1 MFLKNNLSKKL
12 IGLNKIMKFIIR
24 LFSALIL
31 TFSYIELAYSKTT
44 KIIIFGDSLIAGY
57 GLVVEDNFVNQLKLK
72 TIEKKINN
80 LTLFNSGVSGETST
94 GLSNRYKWVLE
105 DNYDGVIILIGANDA
120 LRGIDPNLTSQNIEK
135 ILSYLNEKQIPTM
148 LIGMKAP
155 NNLGEI
161 YVNEFNAIY
170 PKLSKKYDTAYY
182 PFFLKDVALKP
193 SLNQRDMIHP
203 NKKGVQIIV
212 NNFFSFFLE
221 FYDSLK

>member
-1 MFLKNNLSKKL
+1 
-12 IGLNKIMKFIIR
+12 MKFIIR
-24 LFSALIL
+24 LFSALII

-57 GLVVEDNFVNQLKLK
+57 GLAVQDNFVNQLKLK
-72 TIEKKINN
+72 TIENKINN

-105 DNYDGVIILIGANDA
+105 DNYDGAIILIGANDA
-120 LRGIDPNLTSQNIEK
+120 LRGIDPSLTSLNIEK
-135 ILSYLNEKQIPTM
+135 ILTYLKEKQIPTM

-161 YVNEFNAIY
+161 YVSEFNAIY
-170 PKLSKKYDTAYY
+170 PKLSRKYDTAYY

-193 SLNQRDMIHP
+193 SLNQTDMIHP
-203 NKKGVQIIV
+203 NKKGVKIIV
-212 NNFFSFFLE
+212 NNFFPYFLE
-221 FYDSLK
+221 FYENLK

>member
-1 MFLKNNLSKKL
+1 
-12 IGLNKIMKFIIR
+12 MKFIIR

-72 TIEKKINN
+72 TIENKINDV
-80 LTLFNSGVSGETST
+80 TLFNSGVSGETST
-94 GLSNRYKWVLE
+94 GLLNRYKWVLE

-120 LRGIDPNLTSQNIEK
+120 LRGIDPSLTSQNIEK
-135 ILSYLNEKQIPTM
+135 ILSYLKEKQIPTM

-203 NKKGVQIIV
+203 NKKGVKIIV
-212 NNFFSFFLE
+212 NNFFPYFIE
-221 FYDSLK
+221 FYESLK

>member
-1 MFLKNNLSKKL
+1 
-12 IGLNKIMKFIIR
+12 MKFIIR
-24 LFSALIL
+24 LFSILII
-31 TFSYIELAYSKTT
+31 TFCYIELAYSKTT

-72 TIEKKINN
+72 TIENKINDV
-80 LTLFNSGVSGETST
+80 TLFNSGVSGETST
-94 GLSNRYKWVLE
+94 GLLNRYKWVLE

-120 LRGIDPNLTSQNIEK
+120 LRGIDPSLTSQNIEK
-135 ILSYLNEKQIPTM
+135 ILSYLKEKQIPTM

-203 NKKGVQIIV
+203 NKKGVKIIV
-212 NNFFSFFLE
+212 NNFFPYFLE
-221 FYDSLK
+221 FYESLK

>member
-1 MFLKNNLSKKL
+1 
-12 IGLNKIMKFIIR
+12 MKFIIR
-24 LFSALIL
+24 LFSALII

-72 TIEKKINN
+72 TIENKINDV
-80 LTLFNSGVSGETST
+80 TLFNSGVSGETST
-94 GLSNRYKWVLE
+94 GLLNRYKWVLE

-120 LRGIDPNLTSQNIEK
+120 LRGIDPSFTSQNIEK
-135 ILSYLNEKQIPTM
+135 ILIYLKEKQIPTM

-161 YVNEFNAIY
+161 YVNEFNTIY
-170 PKLSKKYDTAYY
+170 PKLSKKYNTAYY

-203 NKKGVQIIV
+203 NKKGVKIIV
-212 NNFFSFFLE
+212 NNFFPYFLE
-221 FYDSLK
+221 FYESLK

>member
-1 MFLKNNLSKKL
+1 
-12 IGLNKIMKFIIR
+12 MKFIIR
-24 LFSALIL
+24 LFSALIV

-72 TIEKKINN
+72 TIENKINN

-135 ILSYLNEKQIPTM
+135 ILSYLKEKKIPTM

-203 NKKGVQIIV
+203 NKKGVKIIV
-212 NNFFSFFLE
+212 NNFFPYFLE
-221 FYDSLK
+221 FYKSLK

>member
-1 MFLKNNLSKKL
+1 
-12 IGLNKIMKFIIR
+12 MKFIIR
-24 LFSALIL
+24 LFSALII

-120 LRGIDPNLTSQNIEK
+120 LRGIDPSLTSQNIEK
-135 ILSYLNEKQIPTM
+135 ILSYLKEKQIPTM

-170 PKLSKKYDTAYY
+170 PKLSKKYNTAYY

-203 NKKGVQIIV
+203 NRKGVKIIV
-212 NNFFSFFLE
+212 NNFFPYFLE
-221 FYDSLK
+221 FYESLK

>member
-1 MFLKNNLSKKL
+1 ME
-12 IGLNKIMKFIIR
+12 FIIR
-24 LFSALIL
+24 LFSALII

-57 GLVVEDNFVNQLKLK
+57 GLVVEDNFVNQLKIK
-72 TIEKKINN
+72 TIENKINDV
-80 LTLFNSGVSGETST
+80 TLFNSGVSGETST
-94 GLSNRYKWVLE
+94 GLLNRYKWVLE

-120 LRGIDPNLTSQNIEK
+120 LRGIDPSLTSQNIEK
-135 ILSYLNEKQIPTM
+135 ILSYLKEKQIPTM

-170 PKLSKKYDTAYY
+170 PKLSKKYNAAYY

-203 NKKGVQIIV
+203 NKKGVKIIV
-212 NNFFSFFLE
+212 NNFFPYFLE
-221 FYDSLK
+221 FYESLK

>member
-1 MFLKNNLSKKL
+1 MN
-12 IGLNKIMKFIIR
+12 FIIK
-24 LFSALIL
+24 LFSALII

-72 TIEKKINN
+72 TIENKINDV
-80 LTLFNSGVSGETST
+80 TLFNSGVSGETST
-94 GLSNRYKWVLE
+94 GLLNRYKWVLE

-120 LRGIDPNLTSQNIEK
+120 LRGIDPSLTSQNIEK
-135 ILSYLNEKQIPTM
+135 ILSYLKEKQIPTM

-170 PKLSKKYDTAYY
+170 PKLSKKYNTAYY

-203 NKKGVQIIV
+203 NKKGVKIIV
-212 NNFFSFFLE
+212 NNFFPYFLE
-221 FYDSLK
+221 FYESLK

>member
-1 MFLKNNLSKKL
+1 
-12 IGLNKIMKFIIR
+12 MKFIIR
-24 LFSALIL
+24 LFSALII

-72 TIEKKINN
+72 TIENKINDV
-80 LTLFNSGVSGETST
+80 TLFNSGVSGETST
-94 GLSNRYKWVLE
+94 GLLNRYKWVLE

-120 LRGIDPNLTSQNIEK
+120 LRGIDPSLTSQNIEK
-135 ILSYLNEKQIPTM
+135 ILSYLKQKQIPTM

-170 PKLSKKYDTAYY
+170 PKLSKKYNTAYY

-203 NKKGVQIIV
+203 NKKGVKIIV
-212 NNFFSFFLE
+212 NNFFPYFLE
-221 FYDSLK
+221 FYESLK

>member
-1 MFLKNNLSKKL
+1 
-12 IGLNKIMKFIIR
+12 MKFIIR
-24 LFSALIL
+24 LFSALII

-72 TIEKKINN
+72 TIENKINDV
-80 LTLFNSGVSGETST
+80 TLFNSGVSGETST

-120 LRGIDPNLTSQNIEK
+120 LRGIDPSLTSQNIEK
-135 ILSYLNEKQIPTM
+135 ILSYLKEKQIPTM

-203 NKKGVQIIV
+203 NKKGVKIIV
-212 NNFFSFFLE
+212 NNFFPYFLE
-221 FYDSLK
+221 FYESLK

>member
-1 MFLKNNLSKKL
+1 
-12 IGLNKIMKFIIR
+12 MKFIIR
-24 LFSALIL
+24 LFSALII

-72 TIEKKINN
+72 TKENKINN
-80 LTLFNSGVSGETST
+80 VTLFNSGVSGETST
-94 GLSNRYKWVLE
+94 GLLNRYKWVLE

-120 LRGIDPNLTSQNIEK
+120 LRGIDPSLTSQNIEK
-135 ILSYLNEKQIPTM
+135 ILSYLKEKQIPTM

-203 NKKGVQIIV
+203 NKKGVKIIV
-212 NNFFSFFLE
+212 NNFFPYFLE
-221 FYDSLK
+221 FYESLK

>member
-1 MFLKNNLSKKL
+1 ML
-12 IGLNKIMKFIIR
+12 KFILR
-24 LFSALIL
+24 LFYILIFV
-31 TFSYIELAYSKTT
+31 FSFIELAYSKTT
-44 KIIIFGDSLIAGY
+44 KIIFFGDSLIAGY
-57 GLVVEDNFVNQLKLK
+57 GLIAEDNFVSQLKLK
-72 TIEKKINN
+72 TIENKINDV
-80 LTLFNSGVSGETST
+80 TLFNSGVSGETST
-94 GLSNRYKWVLE
+94 GLLNRYKWVLE

-120 LRGIDPNLTSQNIEK
+120 LRGIDPKLTSQNIEK
-135 ILSYLNEKQIPTM
+135 ILSYLKEKQIPTM

-203 NKKGVQIIV
+203 NKKGVKIIV
-212 NNFFSFFLE
+212 NNFFPYFLE
-221 FYDSLK
+221 FYESLK

>member
-1 MFLKNNLSKKL
+1 
-12 IGLNKIMKFIIR
+12 MKFIIR
-24 LFSALIL
+24 LFSALII

-72 TIEKKINN
+72 TIENKINDV
-80 LTLFNSGVSGETST
+80 TLFNSGVSGETST
-94 GLSNRYKWVLE
+94 GLLNRYKWVLE

-120 LRGIDPNLTSQNIEK
+120 LRGIDPSLTSQNIEK
-135 ILSYLNEKQIPTM
+135 ILSYLKEKQIPTM

-170 PKLSKKYDTAYY
+170 PKLSKKYYTAYY

-203 NKKGVQIIV
+203 NKKGVKIIV
-212 NNFFSFFLE
+212 NNFFPYFLE
-221 FYDSLK
+221 FYESLK

>member
-1 MFLKNNLSKKL
+1 
-12 IGLNKIMKFIIR
+12 MKFIIR
-24 LFSALIL
+24 LFSALII

-72 TIEKKINN
+72 TIENKINDV
-80 LTLFNSGVSGETST
+80 TLFNSGVSGETST
-94 GLSNRYKWVLE
+94 GLLNRYKWVLE

-120 LRGIDPNLTSQNIEK
+120 LRGIDPSLTSQNIEK
-135 ILSYLNEKQIPTM
+135 VLSYLKEKQIPTM

-203 NKKGVQIIV
+203 NKKGVKIIV
-212 NNFFSFFLE
+212 NNFFPYFLE
-221 FYDSLK
+221 FYESLK

>member
-1 MFLKNNLSKKL
+1 
-12 IGLNKIMKFIIR
+12 MKFIIR
-24 LFSALIL
+24 LFSILII
-31 TFSYIELAYSKTT
+31 TFCYIELAYSKTT

-72 TIEKKINN
+72 TIENKINDV
-80 LTLFNSGVSGETST
+80 TLFNSGVSGETST
-94 GLSNRYKWVLE
+94 GLLSRYKWVLE

-120 LRGIDPNLTSQNIEK
+120 LRGIDPRLTSQNIEK
-135 ILSYLNEKQIPTM
+135 ILSYLKEKQIPTM

-203 NKKGVQIIV
+203 NKKGVKIIV
-212 NNFFSFFLE
+212 NNFFPYFLE
-221 FYDSLK
+221 FYESLK

>member
-1 MFLKNNLSKKL
+1 MS
-12 IGLNKIMKFIIR
+12 
-24 LFSALIL
+24 
-31 TFSYIELAYSKTT
+31 
-44 KIIIFGDSLIAGY
+44 
-57 GLVVEDNFVNQLKLK
+57 QLKLK
-72 TIEKKINN
+72 TIENKINYV
-80 LTLFNSGVSGETST
+80 TLFNSGVSGETST
-94 GLSNRYKWVLE
+94 GLLNRYKWVLE

-120 LRGIDPNLTSQNIEK
+120 LRGIDPSLTSQNIEK
-135 ILSYLNEKQIPTM
+135 ILSYLKEKQIPTM

-203 NKKGVQIIV
+203 NKKGVKIIV
-212 NNFFSFFLE
+212 NNFFPYFLE
-221 FYDSLK
+221 FYESLK

>member
-1 MFLKNNLSKKL
+1 
-12 IGLNKIMKFIIR
+12 MKFIIR
-24 LFSALIL
+24 LFSALII

-72 TIEKKINN
+72 TIENKINDI
-80 LTLFNSGVSGETST
+80 TLFNSGVSGETST
-94 GLSNRYKWVLE
+94 GLLNRYKWVLE

-120 LRGIDPNLTSQNIEK
+120 LRGIDPSLTSQNIEK
-135 ILSYLNEKQIPTM
+135 ILSYLKEKKIPTM

-203 NKKGVQIIV
+203 NKKGVKIIV
-212 NNFFSFFLE
+212 NNFFPYFLE
-221 FYDSLK
+221 FYESLK

>member
-1 MFLKNNLSKKL
+1 MN
-12 IGLNKIMKFIIR
+12 FIIR
-24 LFSALIL
+24 LFSALII

-72 TIEKKINN
+72 TIENKINN
-80 LTLFNSGVSGETST
+80 LILFNSGVSGETST

-120 LRGIDPNLTSQNIEK
+120 LRGIDPSLTSQNIEK
-135 ILSYLNEKQIPTM
+135 ILSYLKEKQIPTM

-203 NKKGVQIIV
+203 NKKGVKIIV
-212 NNFFSFFLE
+212 NNFFPYFLE
-221 FYDSLK
+221 FYESLK

>member
-1 MFLKNNLSKKL
+1 
-12 IGLNKIMKFIIR
+12 MKFIIR

-72 TIEKKINN
+72 TIENKINN
-80 LTLFNSGVSGETST
+80 VTLFNSGVSGETST
-94 GLSNRYKWVLE
+94 GLLNRYKWVLE

-120 LRGIDPNLTSQNIEK
+120 LRGIDPSLTSQNIEK
-135 ILSYLNEKQIPTM
+135 ILSYLKEKKIPTM

-170 PKLSKKYDTAYY
+170 PKLSKKYNTAYY

-203 NKKGVQIIV
+203 NKKGVKIIV
-212 NNFFSFFLE
+212 NNFFPYFLE
-221 FYDSLK
+221 FYESLK

>member
-1 MFLKNNLSKKL
+1 
-12 IGLNKIMKFIIR
+12 MKFIIR
-24 LFSALIL
+24 LFSALII

-72 TIEKKINN
+72 TIENKIKDV
-80 LTLFNSGVSGETST
+80 TLFNSGVSGETST
-94 GLSNRYKWVLE
+94 GLLNRYKWVLE

-120 LRGIDPNLTSQNIEK
+120 LRGIDPSLTSQNIEK
-135 ILSYLNEKQIPTM
+135 ILSYLKEKQIPTM

-170 PKLSKKYDTAYY
+170 PKLSKKYNIAYY

-203 NKKGVQIIV
+203 NKKGVKIIV
-212 NNFFSFFLE
+212 NNFFPYFLE
-221 FYDSLK
+221 FYESLK